1 MLIKEAESRL
11 PSLHSERY
19 LWYLFMFIN
28 FILHNSIIHICK
40 IYSSGSSGLSV
51 TQDLKPKMVKMFQ
64 SSNIA
69 KQTMFW
75 KKNNQNQ

>member
-1 MLIKEAESRL
+1 M
-11 PSLHSERY
+11 
-19 LWYLFMFIN
+19 N
-28 FILHNSIIHICK
+28 NSGA
-40 IYSSGSSGLSV
+40 SSV

-75 KKNNQNQ
+75 KKNNHPQ

>member
-1 MLIKEAESRL
+1 ML
-11 PSLHSERY
+11 
-19 LWYLFMFIN
+19 N
-28 FILHNSIIHICK
+28 N
-40 IYSSGSSGLSV
+40 SGSSLNV

-75 KKNNQNQ
+75 KKNNQPQ

>member
-1 MLIKEAESRL
+1 MTLMLFFFL
-11 PSLHSERY
+11 L
-19 LWYLFMFIN
+19 IN
-28 FILHNSIIHICK
+28 SSNSSS
-40 IYSSGSSGLSV
+40 SSGGLSV

-75 KKNNQNQ
+75 KKNNNQPQ